1 MKSANKN
8 YFSLMSYFKDVIAE
22 FDKIQWLKQKEII
35 PIAVSVVVVT
45 IISALFFSI
54 IDILFSF
61 ILSKLI

>member
-1 MKSANKN
+1 
-8 YFSLMSYFKDVIAE
+8 MSYFKDVIAE